1 MIHYDLIIPSASRPH
16 LLQRVLRSF
25 FQHADQWPIRL
36 ILHDDAAFP
45 GRQREI
51 VQVVDA
57 ETPPTVAKVLGGDN
71 PPIYHGPTLKWL
83 FDRVQTEY
91 VLYTQDDHEIVRD
104 LPIRKALH
112 LLDGHGL
119 NQIRFNKRDTLDKKG
134 REGEEFHKVEY
145 HFGQGPDPLSDL
157 APFEQT
163 LCAADH
169 WYFQCGVWRVAA
181 IQPVINWWSR
191 PDAPG
196 AFTEHC
202 EYKINDVFNGKYG
215 EFLPAIVPC
224 CLPSQWN
231 VPAVRATVHKTFI
244 WGKVGEPRFV
254 EHIGH
259 LPEDWALKRDN
270 RDPQQRQV

>member
-1 MIHYDLIIPSASRPH
+1 MIPYDLIIPSASRPH

-25 FQHADQWPIRL
+25 FRHADQRPARL

-51 VQVVDA
+51 VQVVEA
-57 ETPPTVAKVLGGDN
+57 ETPSTVERILGGDN
-71 PPIYHGPTLKWL
+71 PPIFHGPTLKWL
-83 FDRVQTEY
+83 LDRVQTEY

-104 LPIRKALH
+104 LPIGQALN
-112 LLDGHGL
+112 LLDDYRL

-145 HFGQGPDPLSDL
+145 LFNGT
-157 APFEQT
+157 T

-181 IQPVINWWSR
+181 IKPVIDWWSR
-191 PDAPG
+191 PEAPG

-215 EFLPAIVPC
+215 PLFAPPVPC

-231 VPAVRATVHKTFI
+231 VPVVRATVHKTFI